1 MVSAGFFATCIV
13 ASSDC
18 ITYGDAVTPE
28 EEVQIR
34 QIGQALETV
43 SRWEDPV
50 TGIQAGS
57 WQVAPGS
64 ELETDDR
71 LAHPYTVSAAA
82 WSAATAAV
90 DHLGTLRDSLFQHT
104 GPDTVHVQIHTHG
117 QLTLVRGALENASLA
132 LWLLEDD
139 QQAERIVRRMQEEW
153 DEIRQLENVRGET
166 GSPPGKT
173 MEVRE
178 KELIALLVK
187 VGGDPARLKK
197 RPGYGDI
204 VKLAGAGQPTG
215 AMAAFV
221 IWKACSSIAHGELRG
236 QLAYLTNT
244 PAGTPEPGM
253 QLNSITGNIK
263 LMNLGCMIAIGTTR
277 EALRLYEKR
286 SGTKIPV

>member
-1 MVSAGFFATCIV
+1 MAV
-13 ASSDC
+13 SSDR
-18 ITYGDAVTPE
+18 ITYGDVVTPE
-28 EEVQIR
+28 EEAQIR

-57 WQVAPGS
+57 WQVAAGS

-82 WSAATAAV
+82 WSASTAAV

-104 GPDTVHVQIHTHG
+104 GPDTVQVKIHTHG
-117 QLTLVRGALENASLA
+117 QLTLIRGALENASLA

-139 QQAERIVRRMQEEW
+139 QLAERIVRRMQEEW
-153 DEIRQLENVRGET
+153 DEIRQLEIVRSEA
-166 GSPPGKT
+166 GSPSGKT
-173 MEVRE
+173 MEARE
-178 KELIALLVK
+178 KELTALLAK
-187 VGGDPARLKK
+187 VGGDTTKLKK

-204 VKLAGAGQPTG
+204 VKLAGASQSLG

-221 IWKACSSIAHGELRG
+221 TWKACSSIAHGELRG

-244 PAGTPEPGM
+244 PAGTPKPGM

-263 LMNLGCMIAIGTTR
+263 LMNFGCMIAIGTTR